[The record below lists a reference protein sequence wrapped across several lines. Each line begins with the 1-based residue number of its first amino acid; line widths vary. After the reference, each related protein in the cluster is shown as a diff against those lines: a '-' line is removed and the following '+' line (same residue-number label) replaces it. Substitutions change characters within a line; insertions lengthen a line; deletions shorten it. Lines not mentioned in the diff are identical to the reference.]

1 MNNFY
6 LNLTIELLAERG
18 RDLLA
23 ICHGC
28 WYSNLSDVFKFSE
41 CWTINNILCSW
52 KMLLQSKNPLIW
64 NWIFFVF
71 FKFWLFLFKPW
82 VWICLQKI
90 LLPNF
95 WNDRFL
101 SKPAAFF
108 GKKSMICVYSC
119 KFYTHQ
125 TAPITVRQSLVSLL
139 HSVIF
144 ETCMKQKGACLQW
157 YFTVWFI
164 DICL

>member
-1 MNNFY
+1 MPYIWHDVQHSFSKQLNYEVCIEFFLFLAFSSDILTPWHQKLNWPFCHLPHAIYSKHSENSKTFENF
-6 LNLTIELLAERG
+6 
-18 RDLLA
+18 
-23 ICHGC
+23 
-28 WYSNLSDVFKFSE
+28 
-41 CWTINNILCSW
+41 
-52 KMLLQSKNPLIW
+52 QS
-64 NWIFFVF
+64 F

-82 VWICLQKI
+82 VWICLKKI

-95 WNDRFL
+95 WNDRFF

-108 GKKSMICVYSC
+108 GKKGMICVYSC

-144 ETCMKQKGACLQW
+144 ETCMKQKGAHAVVVMGL
-157 YFTVWFI
+157 THI
-164 DICL
+164 